1 MDKPEAGLKYEHT
14 FNQTP
19 KFNVRL
25 TKLHRLPT
33 EEFDRRAPTD
43 ALYHTPAWR
52 PCHPMQIPYC
62 IFHQIHKLYSGSHS
76 SHVRKKPER
85 KIFLQSKKKQFFP

>member
-19 KFNVRL
+19 NFNVRL

-43 ALYHTPAWR
+43 ALYHARRLPLCRSLIVDSIKSTNYILAHIARMCVKSPKEE
-52 PCHPMQIPYC
+52 IPS
-62 IFHQIHKLYSGSHS
+62 I
-76 SHVRKKPER
+76 E
-85 KIFLQSKKKQFFP
+85 KKQFFP